1 MAYPNP
7 TREFLMKLHEDSLY
21 MPIATT
27 KAKRAVDP
35 IKLAVPDTPTAP
47 ITKPVQLTAVP
58 PQTSEAAGA
67 ARFTAVS
74 YPNAPVKSPLPP
86 TLEDR
91 ITELE
96 KVVHAIAPYSR
107 NSQHSTVTS
116 WLSRMKA
123 VVKGL

>member
-21 MPIATT
+21 MPIVTT

-107 NSQHSTVTS
+107 NAEHSTVAS

>member
-27 KAKRAVDP
+27 KANRTVDP

-107 NSQHSTVTS
+107 NAEHSTVAS

>member
-1 MAYPNP
+1 MMAYPNP

-27 KAKRAVDP
+27 VVKTAV
-35 IKLAVPDTPTAP
+35 APTAP
-47 ITKPVQLTAVP
+47 TTKPVQLTSVP
-58 PQTSEAAGA
+58 PQETEVAGA

-74 YPNAPVKSPLPP
+74 YPNAPVKSPTLP

-96 KVVHAIAPYSR
+96 TVVHAIAPYSR
-107 NSQHSTVTS
+107 NAAHTTVTS
-116 WLSRMKA
+116 WLSKVSARIKA
-123 VVKGL
+123 VVGGK